1 MTSLYFAKFAFS
13 EIVCYAFYRTYTS
26 LLLAFRLFCMNI
38 HAYAELLHIVICM
51 TVCISYNSVKLTSH
65 PQLCYNKKAETAF
78 RHVSA
83 I

>member
-1 MTSLYFAKFAFS
+1 MPFTERIGLSFWL
-13 EIVCYAFYRTYTS
+13 
-26 LLLAFRLFCMNI
+26 FRLFCMNI
-38 HAYAELLHIVICM
+38 HAYAELLRIVICT